1 MKEFREE
8 KQQLELKIFEMI
20 REFCDKYNVSVFD
33 IEFNPYMTYDGTIS
47 GNVNIE
53 IKL

>member
-20 REFCDKYNVSVFD
+20 REFCDKYNVSIED
-33 IEFNPYMTYDGTIS
+33 IEFNPYISFDGTVQ